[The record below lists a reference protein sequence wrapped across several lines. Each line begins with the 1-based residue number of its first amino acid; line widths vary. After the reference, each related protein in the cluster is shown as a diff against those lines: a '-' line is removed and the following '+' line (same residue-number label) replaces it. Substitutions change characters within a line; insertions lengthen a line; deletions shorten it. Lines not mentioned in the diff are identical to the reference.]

1 MLCIC
6 RKALIDCKFG
16 NIKFV
21 SVEGDFSN
29 SRLLQFA
36 LAIEDVKSW
45 LKNKSEFITKGRLK
59 NKSEFITKG
68 RGLIFTFA
76 LDPEKFKTGTGSP
89 PRRGW
94 FKVNSDAAWKKD
106 TNRAGI
112 GAMIRDSKGLL
123 CGGSA
128 ESMICHSVL
137 EAEAEAALGG
147 LKLAL
152 LSNYRKVTME
162 TDSLVLKAGVDGK
175 LENRAW
181 KILPILLEI
190 RLEWSWIP
198 RKKNLAAHAAAS
210 FGIGTVH
217 RVTWLD
223 QPPPSL
229 MGVLTFDGL
238 PCPPV
243 I

>member
-1 MLCIC
+1 M
-6 RKALIDCKFG
+6 
-16 NIKFV
+16 
-21 SVEGDFSN
+21 
-29 SRLLQFA
+29 
-36 LAIEDVKSW
+36 
-45 LKNKSEFITKGRLK
+45 KNKSEFT
-59 NKSEFITKG
+59 TKG

-76 LDPEKFKTGTGSP
+76 LDPEKFKTGIGSP

-112 GAMIRDSKGLL
+112 GVMIRDSKGLL

-190 RLEWSWIP
+190 RRME
-198 RKKNLAAHAAAS
+198 AM
-210 FGIGTVH
+210 FV
-217 RVTWLD
+217 
-223 QPPPSL
+223 
-229 MGVLTFDGL
+229 
-238 PCPPV
+238 
-243 I
+243 

>member
-1 MLCIC
+1 MLLCTHSTPPKFESSPKPHLTKLLLCKIGPC
-6 RKALIDCKFG
+6 RYQLK
-16 NIKFV
+16 V
-21 SVEGDFSN
+21 
-29 SRLLQFA
+29 R
-36 LAIEDVKSW
+36 SW
-45 LKNKSEFITKGRLK
+45 LKNKSEFT
-59 NKSEFITKG
+59 TKG

-94 FKVNSDAAWKKD
+94 FKVNFDAAWKKD

-112 GAMIRDSKGLL
+112 GVMIRDSKGLL

-128 ESMICHSVL
+128 ESMICHSML
-137 EAEAEAALGG
+137 EAKAEAALGG

-190 RLEWSWIP
+190 RRME
-198 RKKNLAAHAAAS
+198 AM
-210 FGIGTVH
+210 FV
-217 RVTWLD
+217 
-223 QPPPSL
+223 
-229 MGVLTFDGL
+229 
-238 PCPPV
+238 
-243 I
+243 